1 MNRPIINHQRNTS
14 LTPPP
19 SLLPTPY
26 SLLLTPYSLLP
37 TPHSSLSAPRSPLS
51 APRSP
56 LLAPHSSLTV
66 ARAALKLSHWL
77 LLLGLFLTG
86 LGGGFAPWIWRDS
99 VALQLTA
106 PGLAEFV
113 KFLPE
118 IRTGALRLER
128 LYFLLPLF
136 LSMLALPLFV
146 ENKKLTLPLWL
157 RWGLRFSVIPFAL
170 ASLSPVWTPAV
181 LIAPE
186 FRLQTG
192 LAGLAIGLTIVA
204 PLLRHIPLKI
214 LALFLLAGGI
224 AALILPIWQFNLVQ
238 ASISAAYNGP
248 VSLGW
253 GWWLTQIGLVLSLGG
268 GIATVLR
275 R

>member
-1 MNRPIINHQRNTS
+1 MNRPIINHQQNTS

-19 SLLPTPY
+19 SPSLLPPP
-26 SLLLTPYSLLP
+26 SSLLP
-37 TPHSSLSAPRSPLS
+37 TPSFSLLALHSPLS
-51 APRSP
+51 TLHF
-56 LLAPHSSLTV
+56 LLP
-66 ARAALKLSHWL
+66 
-77 LLLGLFLTG
+77 LGLLLTG
-86 LGGGFAPWIWRDS
+86 LGGAFAPWIWRDS

-118 IRTGALRLER
+118 IRTGTVRIER

-136 LSMLALPLFV
+136 LSMLALPLFA
-146 ENKKLTLPLWL
+146 ENRAMNLSGWL
-157 RWGLRFSVIPFAL
+157 RWSLRLFVIPLAL

-186 FRLQTG
+186 FRLQTL

-204 PLLRHIPLKI
+204 PLLRHIPLKA
-214 LALFLLAGGI
+214 LALFLLAAGI
-224 AALILPIWQFNLVQ
+224 AALILPGWQFSLVQ
-238 ASISAAYNGP
+238 TSISTAYNEP

-253 GWWLTQIGLVLSLGG
+253 GWWLTQVGLILCLGG
-268 GIATVLR
+268 SIVIIIR